1 MILEFKVENF
11 LSFKDEQILN
21 LKATSDKHLE
31 DYHCIEVKPG
41 VKILKTAIFF
51 GSNASGKSNLLDA
64 IDFLC
69 SIATEHRNRGEKTG
83 FVPFRY
89 DKNSINSPGKFEII
103 FYIKEVKFRYTVIVD
118 EKIIYKEELFYYPKT
133 KIALIFNRQYI
144 KEKDD
149 FIIKIGTKIKSNK
162 AFLEALKVNTLNNM
176 TVISSISKI
185 NVKKSILLEIFNY
198 FENLL
203 VFNKDLLYSDEIY
216 DEFYNKLKNNSE
228 QKDSI
233 INGLQKAD
241 FNIID
246 FEINKKS
253 QQYKDE
259 PKFEIIFKHKLQE
272 ADNVYE
278 FYDYEESQGTE
289 LYFNLLSFF
298 VLLKDENFIFG
309 IDELDS
315 SLHPELVNHFINTYL
330 YQTKGKPT
338 QFLFN
343 THNINLLDEDF
354 IRKALYFR
362 LFVFR

>member
-1 MILEFKVENF
+1 
-11 LSFKDEQILN
+11 
-21 LKATSDKHLE
+21 
-31 DYHCIEVKPG
+31 
-41 VKILKTAIFF
+41 
-51 GSNASGKSNLLDA
+51 
-64 IDFLC
+64 
-69 SIATEHRNRGEKTG
+69 
-83 FVPFRY
+83 
-89 DKNSINSPGKFEII
+89 
-103 FYIKEVKFRYTVIVD
+103 
-118 EKIIYKEELFYYPKT
+118 
-133 KIALIFNRQYI
+133 
-144 KEKDD
+144 
-149 FIIKIGTKIKSNK
+149 
-162 AFLEALKVNTLNNM
+162 M

-330 YQTKGKPT
+330 YQTKEKPT

-354 IRKALYFR
+354 IRKDIVWFTEKR
-362 LFVFR
+362 KDGSTELFSLNDFDIRKTLSFSKAYKTGKLGAIPNLKLAY